1 MKKLQKYKNQ
11 SLTNVARIQQR
22 LVAVAGSWHRQDTG
36 NRMLSDSGAGWI
48 PTIDNC

>member
-11 SLTNVARIQQR
+11 SLTNVAGIWQR
-22 LVAVAGSWHRQDTG
+22 LVVVAGFWRRQDTSD
-36 NRMLSDSGAGWI
+36 RMLSDSGAGWI